1 MKHVTI
7 SGLAERREQR
17 IRERKHAKAALMRSS
32 KIPRGEKREI
42 RNAQVFFATL
52 GHPELLAA
60 YRAVKKAIEQ
70 KKNEHA

>member
-7 SGLAERREQR
+7 AGLAERREQR
-17 IRERKHAKAALMRSS
+17 IRERKHAKAAKMRESGLG
-32 KIPRGEKREI
+32 KNVKREI
-42 RNAQVFFATL
+42 RGARVFFATL
-52 GHPELLAA
+52 PHPELLAA

>member
-7 SGLAERREQR
+7 AGLAERREQR
-17 IRERKHAKAALMRSS
+17 IRERKHAKMRESGLG
-32 KIPRGEKREI
+32 KNVKREI
-42 RNAQVFFATL
+42 RGARVFFATL
-52 GHPELLAA
+52 PHPELLAA